1 MLFFIARQASMEL
14 VHCCTLATAMSG
26 SNVLLLLARRERGRA
41 RQNGN
46 TATTCQKNKT
56 CAFGQPA
63 KSKQVSEKCYLMLF
77 VDICRLIGA
86 EKT

>member
-14 VHCCTLATAMSG
+14 VHGCTLATAMSG
-26 SNVLLLLARRERGRA
+26 SNVSLLLARRERGRA

-63 KSKQVSEKCYLMLF
+63 KIKTSIRKMLF